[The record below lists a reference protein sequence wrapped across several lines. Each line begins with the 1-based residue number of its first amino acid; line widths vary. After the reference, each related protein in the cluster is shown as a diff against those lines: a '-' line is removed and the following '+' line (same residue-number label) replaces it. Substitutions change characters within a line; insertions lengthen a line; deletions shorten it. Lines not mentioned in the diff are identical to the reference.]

1 MALNIK
7 TGYPILKGDMNLQF
21 ASMQNQFVSLLDELQ
36 YLIPQL
42 EAKIDSVKIPLS
54 SDSSGETE

>member
-7 TGYPILKGDMNLQF
+7 TGYPIMKGDINLQF

-42 EAKIDSVKIPLS
+42 EAKINNVKIPLS
-54 SDSSGETE
+54 SDSSGDTE

>member
-7 TGYPILKGDMNLQF
+7 TGYPIMKGDMNLQF

-42 EAKIDSVKIPLS
+42 EAKIDSVNLPLS
-54 SDSSGETE
+54 SDSSEDTE